1 MAARQPVLVLISE
14 DPRVSHRANEAM
26 RIALG
31 VVAGEN
37 PVRIV
42 LTGPAV
48 HLLDDDTDDLVDGD
62 DIAKFRAALKKLG
75 IPFHVEATAVPSG
88 AGWNAEGHPLIP
100 STAAEIAALARPAPP
115 ASSCSDG
122 PLPAPSQARSRRRSP
137 RPWWRPI
144 AGRPEAPGDRRPARG
159 AGRPRAPGVAVR
171 RLGEAISTTA
181 LLDLIFESD
190 HVVTW

>member
-1 MAARQPVLVLISE
+1 MADRQPVLVVISE
-14 DPRVSHRANEAM
+14 DPRLSHRANEAM

-48 HLLDDDTDDLVDGD
+48 HLLDEDTDDLVDGD

-88 AGWNAEGHPLIP
+88 PGWNTEGHPLVP
-100 STAAEIAALARPAPP
+100 VSPAEIAALV
-115 ASSCSDG
+115 
-122 PLPAPSQARSRRRSP
+122 
-137 RPWWRPI
+137 
-144 AGRPEAPGDRRPARG
+144 PGATR
-159 AGRPRAPGVAVR
+159 
-171 RLGEAISTTA
+171 
-181 LLDLIFESD
+181 FMMF
-190 HVVTW
+190 